1 MRVFY
6 QTKTSDLPYNN
17 YFDVIFLWGVLEHLR
32 DPFHEMKVLN
42 KKLKVNGKILFLI
55 PNLKSRAFELLGINT
70 PTISPKNHLNFF
82 THQSFNLLCNKTGFK
97 VKKYFQEL
105 PIIDL
110 MYEFIGDKNIEL
122 NSILKNDSSYYRVY
136 VIQKVNYKN

>member
-1 MRVFY
+1 
-6 QTKTSDLPYNN
+6 
-17 YFDVIFLWGVLEHLR
+17 
-32 DPFHEMKVLN
+32 MKVLN

-82 THQSFNLLCNKTGFK
+82 THQSFNLLCNKNGFK

-122 NSILKNDSSYYRVY
+122 NSILKNDLSYYRVY
-136 VIQKVNYKN
+136 VIQKVSHKN